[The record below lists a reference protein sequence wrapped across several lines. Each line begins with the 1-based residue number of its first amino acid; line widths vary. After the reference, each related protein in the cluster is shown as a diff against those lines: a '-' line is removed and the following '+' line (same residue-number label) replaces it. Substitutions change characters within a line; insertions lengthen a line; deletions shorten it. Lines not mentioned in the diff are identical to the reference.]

1 MPTNKFVE
9 RSSLLALI
17 GQQVTYRQ
25 HLCEIIELLDD
36 DMLILRV
43 SDEATSIQMTQHG
56 EGHREVPTTF
66 TLPVFD
72 GEGNFHPEVETIGIT
87 ALLFIDIE

>member
-1 MPTNKFVE
+1 MPANKIVD
-9 RSSLLALI
+9 RSHLLTLI

-43 SDEATSIQMTQHG
+43 SDQATSIQMTQHG
-56 EGHREVPTTF
+56 EGHREVPTTY

-72 GEGNFHPEVETIGIT
+72 GEGNLHPEVEAIGIT
-87 ALLFIDIE
+87 DLLAINIK

>member
-1 MPTNKFVE
+1 MPTNKIVE
-9 RSSLLALI
+9 RSRLLTLI
-17 GQQVTYRQ
+17 GQQVTYQQ

-43 SDEATSIQMTQHG
+43 SDQATSIQMTQHG
-56 EGHREVPTTF
+56 EGHREVPKTY

-72 GEGNFHPEVETIGIT
+72 GEGNLHSEVEAIGIAT
-87 ALLFIDIE
+87 LLAIYPE